1 MREVRPRKLA
11 QLALIGVRALLEN
24 NESVRRL
31 APAFTRLPNDRDLL
45 YCRGSGKGVG
55 LWVGL

>member
-55 LWVGL
+55 L